1 MPNNRTRGLLPPD
14 PRRLGEEPLADG
26 EVTRVMRVRG
36 PSGPV
41 EAFGAM
47 TAWERGRI
55 VAEALT
61 RPPESE

>member
-41 EAFGAM
+41 EAFAAM
-47 TAWERGRI
+47 TAGERGAWLAR
-55 VAEALT
+55 AFM
-61 RPPESE
+61 PPS